1 MELMIVIT
9 IIGILAAI
17 GVPQYQDYIARSQVV
32 EVINLINGHKTMVQN
47 NLQMGG
53 CKSDLESENTIPG
66 KYGTMTLNDYA
77 LPMEVWSNEE
87 STKGCAFDYKF
98 NSLGQGVSPKLAG
111 TNLLVAV
118 LNDGQLFVYK
128 TSTMD
133 LKYLPKA
140 ILVAKSVM

>member
-53 CKSDLESENTIPG
+53 CKCE
-66 KYGTMTLNDYA
+66 
-77 LPMEVWSNEE
+77 
-87 STKGCAFDYKF
+87 F
-98 NSLGQGVSPKLAG
+98 
-111 TNLLVAV
+111 
-118 LNDGQLFVYK
+118 
-128 TSTMD
+128 
-133 LKYLPKA
+133 
-140 ILVAKSVM
+140 